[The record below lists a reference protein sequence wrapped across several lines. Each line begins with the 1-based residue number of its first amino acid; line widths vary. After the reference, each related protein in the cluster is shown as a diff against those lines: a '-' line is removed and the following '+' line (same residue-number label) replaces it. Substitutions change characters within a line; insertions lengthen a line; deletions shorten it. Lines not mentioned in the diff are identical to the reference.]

1 MKVDYIIR
9 GGRVIDPST
18 GVNETKDIYIRGM
31 RIVDVAGLTPEC
43 DADRIIDAS
52 GKIVTPGRID
62 FHTHLFYE
70 GSSICIHPDMMI
82 AQGTTA
88 AVDAGSAGTSN

>member
-52 GKIVTPGRID
+52 GKFVPPGLID
-62 FHTHLFYE
+62 FHTHLYPS
-70 GSSICIHPDMMI
+70 GYD
-82 AQGTTA
+82 
-88 AVDAGSAGTSN
+88 DRAGYHRCGRCRQRRNLEL